1 MKTDEKFSA
10 TVWIAIALG
19 AIGIGVAV
27 AFVAGFFLGH
37 FTGQTKTTT
46 VAAGGAPI
54 EKEAETAASESSGA
68 TAIKPAPA
76 FTAAELAT
84 EPTSNWLTNGG
95 DLSNARYSPLDEIST
110 DNVADLKGKWHVHLD
125 NSGVAT
131 KYSAEGTPIVY
142 EGVMY
147 IPTGA
152 DDVFAID
159 VKTGKKLW
167 VYEAKLP
174 QQIDTI
180 CCGWDNRGVAI
191 GDGMIYVARL
201 DGKVV
206 ALDQQTG
213 EVKWTATVGKW
224 QNGET
229 ITSAPLYYNGRV
241 YAGVSGGE
249 FGIRGRLTAFDAKTG
264 KLDWKFWTIPGP
276 GETGHETWPQQGD
289 SWKHGGAP
297 VWNTPA
303 VDPELNMLYFSTG
316 NASPDL
322 NGSGRPGENL
332 FTTSIVA
339 IDAETGKYKWHFQEV
354 HHDIWD
360 YDAPSPV
367 VLWNANVGG
376 EEVKGLSQPGKTGW
390 LYMLNRENGK
400 PIHGIEEK
408 PVPQNKAEQA
418 TWPTQPFPTTEPF
431 VPHQITQPQFEEI
444 KKLAS
449 EAFKGK
455 VKVRKGEMFDPY
467 GKEMAAQTTGPSGGT
482 NWPPSSYNPNTEDVY
497 ICGIN
502 GYAGYESQKL
512 EKLEQGS
519 TYLSSVLSISGF
531 GAYDGYIVAQNV
543 SSGEIDWKVKT
554 PKEACYSGTTTTAG
568 NIVFSGR
575 SNGDLVAYNAET
587 GDELWSFQ
595 TGAGANTTPAVF
607 EMDGREYVAFYA
619 GGNSLAAS
627 SHGDDIWLF
636 SLDGEIEPAAAG
648 GAAEQGQH
656 AGEETPEGEVD
667 QSEGSP
673 SEAET
678 KEEGKEKDAQAATGD
693 PAAGKSV
700 FAENCSICHGADG
713 EGGNG
718 GPDLTT
724 QPLAQTVNGATKQVT
739 NGGGGMPAFK
749 ELLSTS
755 EIEDVAAYVAE
766 VINGK

>member
-1 MKTDEKFSA
+1 MNTEDKFSA

-19 AIGIGVAV
+19 AIGMGVAV

-37 FTGQTKTTT
+37 FTGHTKTTT
-46 VAAGGAPI
+46 VTAGAPAQS
-54 EKEAETAASESSGA
+54 ESAEASESVVEI
-68 TAIKPAPA
+68 TPAPA
-76 FTAAELAT
+76 FTADELAA
-84 EPTSNWLTNGG
+84 EPTTNWLTNGG
-95 DLSNARYSPLDEIST
+95 DLSNQRYSPLEEIT
-110 DNVADLKGKWHVHLD
+110 VDNVAGLKGKWHIHLN
-125 NSGVAT
+125 NSAVAT
-131 KYSAEGTPIVY
+131 KYSAEGTPITY

-159 VKTGKKLW
+159 IKTGKKLW

-174 QQIDTI
+174 EQIDTI

-191 GDGMIYVARL
+191 GDGLIYVARL

-213 EVKWTATVGKW
+213 ETKWTAEVGKW
-224 QNGET
+224 QDGET

-249 FGIRGRLTAFDAKTG
+249 FGIRGHLTAFDAKTG
-264 KLDWKFWTIPGP
+264 KLDWKFWTVPGP
-276 GETGHETWPQQGD
+276 GEVGHDSWPKGSD

-297 VWNTPA
+297 IWNTPA

-332 FTTSIVA
+332 FTTAIVA
-339 IDAETGKYKWHFQEV
+339 IDATTGKYKWHFQEV

-367 VLWNANVGG
+367 VLWNANVNG

-390 LYMLNRENGK
+390 LYMLNRETGK
-400 PIHGIEEK
+400 PVHGIEEK
-408 PVPQNKAEQA
+408 GVPQNKAEQA
-418 TWPTQPFPTTEPF
+418 TWATQPFPTTEPF
-431 VPHQITQPQFEEI
+431 VPHSITQPQFKEI
-444 KKLAS
+444 QKLANQT
-449 EAFKGK
+449 FKGK
-455 VKVRKGEMFDPY
+455 AKIKVRKGQMFDQF
-467 GKEMAAQTTGPSGGT
+467 GKEMTVMATGPSGGT

-497 ICGIN
+497 ICGIG
-502 GYAGYESQKL
+502 GYAGYQTDEL
-512 EKLEQGS
+512 EKLHLGK
-519 TYLSSVLSISGF
+519 TYLSSVLSLNGF
-531 GAYDGYIVAQNV
+531 GSYDGYLVAQNV
-543 SSGEIDWKVKT
+543 GTGEIDWTVKL

-575 SNGDLVAYNAET
+575 SNGELVAYNAET
-587 GDELWSFQ
+587 GDKLWSFQ

-607 EMDGREYVAFYA
+607 EMEGTEYVAFYS

-627 SHGDDIWLF
+627 SHGDDMWLF
-636 SLDGEIEPAAAG
+636 SLDGEIEPVAAG
-648 GAAEQGQH
+648 GEAEQGQH
-656 AGEETPEGEVD
+656 AGEETPEANVD
-667 QSEGSP
+667 ESEGSP
-673 SEAET
+673 AEA
-678 KEEGKEKDAQAATGD
+678 KENKAKEAQAATGD
-693 PAAGKSV
+693 PTAGKMV
-700 FAENCSICHGADG
+700 FSENCSICHGFDG

-766 VINGK
+766 VINGKGK